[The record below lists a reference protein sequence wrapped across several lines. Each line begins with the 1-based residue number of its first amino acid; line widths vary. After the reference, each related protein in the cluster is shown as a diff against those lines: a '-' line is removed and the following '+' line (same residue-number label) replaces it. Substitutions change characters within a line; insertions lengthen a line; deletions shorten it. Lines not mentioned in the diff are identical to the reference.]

1 MAFALNAT
9 VGGTTNEYILYSDNA
24 DTATPTWIIAPRM
37 ACASADESKLE
48 IMNDNSLLL
57 SVRQGGWNSMA
68 NRAYARTT
76 GDASGMG
83 IRNWGAKKQWPDL
96 NANGCNA
103 DILYYSRITEGAGAL
118 DVMLHTIVKTFQ
130 TYRRD
135 LRLYMSLDQGQ
146 SWREIIQLQPGYA
159 AYSSMQRL
167 PDGDLA
173 IIFEDGSLG
182 NQDKMDCYAINYV
195 VLSRELIN
203 SFAESPDA
211 ISGSAV
217 TMTGNKSAEIYNLSG
232 QRLNTPPDGG
242 IYISNGRKVFA
253 PQR

>member
-1 MAFALNAT
+1 MPTTTSSHIPADSAAHIDAFANA
-9 VGGTTNEYILYSDNA
+9 L
-24 DTATPTWIIAPRM
+24 W
-37 ACASADESKLE
+37 LE
-48 IMNDNSLLL
+48 DGLAENSL
-57 SVRQGGWNSMA
+57 A
-68 NRAYARTT
+68 A
-76 GDASGMG
+76 
-83 IRNWGAKKQWPDL
+83 
-96 NANGCNA
+96 
-103 DILYYSRITEGAGAL
+103 
-118 DVMLHTIVKTFQ
+118 
-130 TYRRD
+130 YRRD

-217 TMTGNKSAEIYNLSG
+217 TVTGNKSAEIYDLSG

-242 IYISNGRKVFA
+242 IYIRNGRKVFA